1 MYKIID
7 FTDDLTAFAK
17 GVLNALYKE
26 DRFLTLYAAG
36 TYVNTGWPS
45 DEGYDSCIGF
55 EKEIKTLISND
66 PHPYYSVA
74 YEFSLEDLFF
84 CELNEEEFTKFKNNK
99 NDYAKEY
106 EGVEGIYILNG
117 LPHKMCHMEFSENGE
132 CYPDGTSKVHSI
144 RHIEVVVNKYYPQ
157 YSVIKKLIE
166 DKYRYALV
174 VS

>member
-55 EKEIKTLISND
+55 EKEIKTLIQTIHILIIRLLMSSLWRT
-66 PHPYYSVA
+66 YSSVNLTRKNLPNLKITRMIMLKNMRESKA
-74 YEFSLEDLFF
+74 Y
-84 CELNEEEFTKFKNNK
+84 
-99 NDYAKEY
+99 
-106 EGVEGIYILNG
+106 IY
-117 LPHKMCHMEFSENGE
+117 
-132 CYPDGTSKVHSI
+132 
-144 RHIEVVVNKYYPQ
+144 
-157 YSVIKKLIE
+157 
-166 DKYRYALV
+166 
-174 VS
+174 